1 MNYHRQNILI
11 PITFSDKDKVA
22 IEHGKLIAKAFNKD
36 ITLLAVVNEDTT
48 DEHINTTNIRLEKIK
63 QSFLSAQTPR
73 IFCMVE
79 KGILMPILK
88 KISDEIEAASIII
101 AMEKNSRLRFYKDV
115 QFIKETK
122 QFKMPFLMV
131 HSKEPHPEQSNV
143 IYLPIGF
150 RKEEKEKLI
159 WASYFGRFN
168 NSRIKVIKARES
180 DSTAR
185 GRVTAHIQ
193 FAKKFFDQFN
203 LDYEILNSSKSS
215 FGITK
220 EALQLAHDN
229 KKGIVM
235 ICTTKHYGPEE
246 EIIGPPELKVIK
258 NREQVPV
265 FCVNPRK
272 DLYILCE

>member
-1 MNYHRQNILI
+1 MNSHKQNILI
-11 PITFSDKDKVA
+11 PVTFSDKDKVT
-22 IEHGKLIAKAFNKD
+22 IEHGLLLAKAFNKD
-36 ITLLAVVNEDTT
+36 ITLLAVV
-48 DEHINTTNIRLEKIK
+48 DENSSDDIMQSINNQLEALK
-63 QSFLSAQTPR
+63 QTFSSVHTPR
-73 IFCMVE
+73 ILSMIE
-79 KGILMPILK
+79 QGILMPILK
-88 KISDEIEAASIII
+88 KTSDEIEAASVIMT
-101 AMEKNSRLRFYKDV
+101 MEKNSRIRFYKDV

-131 HSKEPHPEQSNV
+131 HSQEPHPEQSKI

-150 RKEEKEKLI
+150 RKEEKEKLV

-168 NSRIKVIKARES
+168 HSKIVLLKAKES

-185 GRVTAHIQ
+185 ARVQAHIL
-193 FAKKFFDQFN
+193 FAKKLFDQFN
-203 LDYEILNSSKSS
+203 LDYDIIASTKNS

-220 EALQLAHDN
+220 EALQFAHYE

-246 EIIGPPELKVIK
+246 EIIGPPELKFIK

-265 FCVNPRK
+265 FCVNPRQ
-272 DLYILCE
+272 DLYVLCE